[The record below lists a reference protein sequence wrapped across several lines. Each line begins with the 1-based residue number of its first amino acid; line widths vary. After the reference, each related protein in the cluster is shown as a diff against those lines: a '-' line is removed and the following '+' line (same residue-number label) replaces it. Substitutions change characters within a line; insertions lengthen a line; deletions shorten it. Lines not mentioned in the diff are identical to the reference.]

1 MGYSGRQLF
10 IFYIVFNF
18 FESIGQ
24 VFFRGIYWFRQQ
36 VVSGEFDFRLTKPV
50 SPLFQVLTRDTD
62 ILDIPMIIITF
73 LAVIPEITNGG
84 TEKLFPLIITTIAS
98 LILTVAVYT
107 AVAAFGIIT
116 TEVDH
121 LIWVFRDVAQLA
133 RFPIDLYGSTA
144 KIILTYFLPIGII
157 YTLPA
162 EALMGLGTLKS
173 ALLGLLVAFLF
184 LIASMWYWRY
194 ALTKYSST
202 GS

>member
-10 IFYIVFNF
+10 IYYSVFNF
-18 FESIGQ
+18 FESVGQ

-36 VVSGEFDFRLTKPV
+36 IVSGEFDFRLTKPV

-62 ILDIPMIIITF
+62 ILDVPMIIITF

-84 TEKLFPLIITTIAS
+84 VEILFPLMITTIAS
-98 LILTVAVYT
+98 LVLTVAVYT

-133 RFPIDLYGSTA
+133 RFPTDLYGNTA
-144 KIILTYFLPIGII
+144 KIIFTYLLPIGII

-173 ALLGLLVAFLF
+173 ALLGLWVAILF
-184 LIASMWYWRY
+184 LVVSMWYWRY